1 MVVKRKMW
9 RFCGSKRIGKKKK
22 KIKKNTF
29 FHNQN
34 KIGLHSQ
41 VFGDYDIGKKF

>member
-9 RFCGSKRIGKKKK
+9 RFWGSKRIEKKK
-22 KIKKNTF
+22 KIQEKHF